1 MSGRGKKGRVTAGSV
16 VMSLDP
22 ATIMVPKRI
31 GFFFEDKA
39 VAYGRMMAVDGQRDP
54 IKVTRLLPSK
64 SIEECLA
71 EGKQPWQLVVGM
83 HRLKGCALEGIE
95 VLAIEV
101 SGKTEDLEEFEAS
114 ENMHRREVGPLERA
128 KFTGVLTSVARA
140 RLARQHGENLNQQQ
154 LAIKARWARVNTR
167 EDKLDPSLADE
178 TEDTRV
184 KITRVYGWRE
194 AAADAMGFS
203 VETLKLDLLL
213 FRQIIEPFPDLVE
226 SLAMHPVV
234 GSNAKALREIARV
247 AKPETRRKVME
258 ALLGDPAL
266 SADAALAAAGVAP
279 TKGEPLDQTEKFK
292 NAIVGNWERL
302 KHRKMQFIP
311 TFAGL
316 LTRPQA
322 LAMKEAVERR
332 LSELGE
338 GDD

>member
-1 MSGRGKKGRVTAGSV
+1 MSARANKGRVAGGSV

-39 VAYGRMMAVDGQRDP
+39 VALGRMMAVDGQRDP

-64 SIEECLA
+64 SVEDCIA
-71 EGKQPWQLVVGM
+71 EGKAPWQLVVGM
-83 HRLKGCALEGIE
+83 HRLQGCILEGID

-114 ENMHRREVGPLERA
+114 ENMHRRDVGPLERA
-128 KFTGVLTSVARA
+128 KFTGVLAAVARA
-140 RLARQHGENLNQQQ
+140 RLARDHGENLSQQQ
-154 LAIKARWARVNTR
+154 IAIKARWARVDTR
-167 EDKLDPSLADE
+167 EDKLDPAVDQE

-194 AAADAMGFS
+194 TAAAAMGFS
-203 VETLKLDLLL
+203 VEALKLDLLL
-213 FRQIIEPFPDLVE
+213 FRQITEPFQDLVE
-226 SLAMHPVV
+226 DLAKHPIV

-247 AKPETRRKVME
+247 ANPEVRRKVIE
-258 ALLGDPAL
+258 ALLADPAL
-266 SADAALAAAGVAP
+266 SADQALANAGVALA
-279 TKGEPLDQTEKFK
+279 KAEPKDPTEKFK
-292 NAIVGNWERL
+292 NAIVGNWDRL

-322 LAMKEAVERR
+322 LAMKEAVEQR

-338 GDD
+338 DDA